1 MIEVILRDYLNEK
14 LNVPVEF
21 TRPTNE
27 NIMEYVLLQKAGSG
41 RENFL
46 DRATFVVQS
55 YSDTL
60 YGAMTLNESVKTA
73 LLGDGMSHVGIAGE
87 LNNISKCSLNGDY
100 EYSDTTRKINRY
112 QAVFDFIYMD

>member
-1 MIEVILRDYLNEK
+1 MIEVILKNYLREK
-14 LNVPVEF
+14 LNVPVELKK
-21 TRPTNE
+21 PTNE
-27 NIMEYVLLQKAGSG
+27 NVVEYVLLQKTGSG
-41 RENFL
+41 RKDYL
-46 DRATFVVQS
+46 DRATFAVQS

-87 LNNISKCSLNGDY
+87 LNNISKCSLNSDY

-112 QAVFDFIYMD
+112 QAVLDFIYKD

>member
-1 MIEVILRDYLNEK
+1 MIEDILKDYLRKK
-14 LNVPVEF
+14 LNVPVELKK
-21 TRPTNE
+21 PTSE
-27 NIMEYVLLQKAGSG
+27 SVMEYVLLRKTGSN
-41 RENFL
+41 RENYL
-46 DRATFVVQS
+46 NHATIAVQS

-60 YGAMTLNESVKTA
+60 FGAMTLNESVKTA

-87 LNNISKCSLNGDY
+87 LNNISKCSLNSDY